1 MLRVQDPFHRLLL
14 HGVSEVSSNLQTLSI
29 SWYICFPG
37 SVLYIVTHIFKS
49 IEILQSNL
57 SSCLLFKRINNV
69 GSFYYLVILKIAFEQ
84 FYDLVSVTA
93 TQSEGTES
101 LKTTRVKKKKASSV
115 ELPNITLCQFL
126 KMAKEGIW

>member
-29 SWYICFPG
+29 SCYICFPG
-37 SVLYIVTHIFKS
+37 SGSISSLTYLNLLKS
-49 IEILQSNL
+49 YSRI
-57 SSCLLFKRINNV
+57 CLLFKRINNV

-115 ELPNITLCQFL
+115 ELPNITLCHFL